1 MSPGATRRLLSVHR
15 WCGLIVSANLLVLA
29 LTGLVLIFHDEIDGA
44 LGVVPSA
51 DEVAGASTTSA
62 ARALE
67 LAQATSATAKPVYL
81 FQDQAEHPGLLF
93 VGLSDGARTFEAAK
107 PVTVDLRTGRVLK
120 AIDFDGS
127 FTGLVLRLHAELFA
141 GPIGRL
147 LVGVVALV
155 FLISL
160 VSGAVVYGPMMKKFA
175 FGLIRRDKARRTRYA
190 DWHKLLGA
198 ATFGWTFVVAATG
211 LMLSLGSV
219 LLQYYSVTELA
230 ALGAPYAKEPIVT
243 DLSTIDRALRGAE
256 RIDPARTWSIV
267 ALPGSDLASP
277 RHYSVLLKGGS
288 GLEERMLTLALVDA
302 KDPARLESHQL
313 PLYLR
318 AVLLSEPLHFGD
330 YGGLPL
336 KLVWA
341 MFSVAT
347 IALSGS
353 GIWTFWLGRWER
365 AGSAAG
371 APARTISPP
380 AEFSGVPRA

>member
-29 LTGLVLIFHDEIDGA
+29 LTGLILIFHDEIDGA
-44 LGVVPSA
+44 LGVVPEA
-51 DEVAGASTTSA
+51 AAGSSTISV

-67 LAQATSATAKPVYL
+67 LARATRPNAKPVYL
-81 FQDQAEHPGLLF
+81 FQDQSEHPGLMF
-93 VGLSDGARTFEAAK
+93 VGLSDGPRTFEAAK
-107 PVTVDLRTGRVLK
+107 PVTVDLRSGQVAK

-127 FTGLVLRLHAELFA
+127 FTGVVLRLHAELFA
-141 GPIGRL
+141 GPVGRL
-147 LVGVVALV
+147 LVGAIALA

-160 VSGAVVYGPMMKKFA
+160 VSGALVYGPMMKKFA
-175 FGLIRRDKARRTRYA
+175 FGLIRRDKARRTLYA

-230 ALGAPYAKEPIVT
+230 ALGAPYAKEPIAL
-243 DLSTIDRALRGAE
+243 DLSRVDQALQAAE
-256 RIDPARTWSIV
+256 RVDSSRTWSIV

-288 GLEERMLTLALVDA
+288 GLEERMLTLTLVDA
-302 KDPARLESHQL
+302 RDPSRLESHRL

-341 MFSVAT
+341 LFSVAT
-347 IALSGS
+347 IALAG
-353 GIWTFWLGRWER
+353 GGVWTFWLGRRER
-365 AGSAAG
+365 AGTAA
-371 APARTISPP
+371 ATDRTIPLSTELNTGSE
-380 AEFSGVPRA
+380 A